1 MQSRAQGINI
11 NVALSHEIQSS
22 GDKTSNLNEE
32 DQKENKFGYMKEA
45 DLEEINSES
54 SSGEDTVPDEYKETK
69 KGDLEK
75 S

>member
-1 MQSRAQGINI
+1 
-11 NVALSHEIQSS
+11 
-22 GDKTSNLNEE
+22 
-32 DQKENKFGYMKEA
+32 MKEA